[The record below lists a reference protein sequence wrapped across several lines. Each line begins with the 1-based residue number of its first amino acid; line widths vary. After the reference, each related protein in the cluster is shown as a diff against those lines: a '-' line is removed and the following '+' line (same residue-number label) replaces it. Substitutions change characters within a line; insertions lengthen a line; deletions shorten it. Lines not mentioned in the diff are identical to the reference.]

1 MTVRRITDSRHQR
14 TAQQPEV
21 NPHGTVALR
30 AGLAIG
36 VGIVVG
42 GSVVVVAVSP
52 TCIPDVLVNTGGVVE
67 PAVSTPSAA
76 PAVPAAMS
84 AAPTTITAR
93 ILIDFCMKVPLTP
106 LCSTPW
112 CILRM

>member
-1 MTVRRITDSRHQR
+1 MTTGRITDSRHQP

-21 NPHGTVALR
+21 NPHGTVAFR

-52 TCIPDVLVNTGGVVE
+52 TCIPDVLVSTGGVAG

-76 PAVPAAMS
+76 PTVPAAMS

-93 ILIDFCMKVPLTP
+93 ILIDFCM
-106 LCSTPW
+106 
-112 CILRM
+112 